1 MPASCLREIPDLR
14 DVWPAHAVLHGTSHR
29 RTDLEQLDVG
39 VGAWKRLP
47 QIFLELRL
55 DEVARL
61 YAALGHN
68 HLLAKP
74 CIGRLHVER
83 QHEPRRA
90 GADISRPML
99 HGAIALQL
107 LALEARHLR
116 IGVCNRGILRQ
127 IPVDHQLVTV
137 RRGKELL
144 LHECHAEQR
153 DEEGCNRH
161 ADGDPAV
168 MHADEQQAGEHLRQ
182 PALLPVVALHLCG
195 QNGDAEQRGEQHRDD
210 PRHDQG
216 DRNHHEQGE
225 GKFTGIAAVQPN
237 RDEARDGDQRA
248 RQHGK
253 SGRRIDV
260 GRCLFQGI
268 ADLQPGHHHFD
279 GNHGVIDQKAQ
290 RDDQC
295 TKRNSLQ

>member
-1 MPASCLREIPDLR
+1 MLREIPDLR
-14 DVWPAHAVLHGTSHR
+14 DVGPAYAVLHGTSHR
-29 RTDLEQLDVG
+29 RADLEQLDVG
-39 VGAWKRLP
+39 VGARKCLP
-47 QIFLELRL
+47 QIFLELCL

-61 YAALGHN
+61 YAALGHD
-68 HLLAKP
+68 HLLAEP

-83 QHEPRRA
+83 QHEPWRA
-90 GADISRPML
+90 GADIRRPML

-107 LALEARHLR
+107 FALEAGHLR
-116 IGVCNRGILRQ
+116 IGICYRGILRQ
-127 IPVDHQLVTV
+127 VPVDHQLVTV

-161 ADGDPAV
+161 PDRDPAV
-168 MHADEQQAGEHLRQ
+168 MHADEQQAGEHLRH
-182 PALLPVVALHLCG
+182 ATLLTMMPLHPCR
-195 QNGDAEQRGEQHRDD
+195 QDGDAEQRGEQHSDD

-216 DRNHHEQGE
+216 DRDHHEQGE

-237 RDEARDGDQRA
+237 RDEACNGDQRA

-253 SGRRIDV
+253 GGRRIDV
-260 GRCLFQGI
+260 GRRLFEGI
-268 ADLQPGHHHFD
+268 AAFQPGHHHFD
-279 GNHGVIDQKAQ
+279 SNHGVIDQKAE

-295 TKRNSLQ
+295 TQRNSLQ